1 MSKALK
7 HEFRLY
13 VAGDAPNS
21 VLAASNLRALCQ
33 EHLPRRHQIEIVDV
47 TRQPQRALAESIL
60 VTPMLVCHGPGGE
73 RRIIGNLSNRHMV
86 LQLLGLEAAG
96 NL

>member
-1 MSKALK
+1 MSKPLK

-33 EHLPRRHQIEIVDV
+33 EHLPRRHRIEIVDV
-47 TRQPQRALAESIL
+47 MRQPQRALAEKIL
-60 VTPMLVCHGPGGE
+60 VTPMLVCRAPDGE
-73 RRIIGNLSNRHMV
+73 RRIIGNLSNKNGV
-86 LQLLGLEAAG
+86 LQMLGLEAKSQP
-96 NL
+96 

>member
-1 MSKALK
+1 MSKPLK

-33 EHLPRRHQIEIVDV
+33 EHLPRRHRIEIVDV
-47 TRQPQRALAESIL
+47 MRQPQRALKEQVL
-60 VTPMLVCHGPGGE
+60 LTPMLVCQAPEGE
-73 RRIIGNLSNRHMV
+73 RRIIGNLSNKNV
-86 LQLLGLEAAG
+86 ILQMLGLEAQPPP
-96 NL
+96 